1 MNDQALSAM
10 HKSLQSQIA
19 DLRSKEKYER
29 IRRWKLRMEAGTAS
43 KNIDKSVYHWI
54 KHKQEVVTPN
64 HIRDSEGNILFD
76 PVEAIHEIN
85 CCWDSIFSVNV
96 LHEDP
101 FKILS
106 FIMPYLQ
113 RYYNPV
119 TLPPLTGKALKSQIL
134 KRKNG
139 AAPGLDG
146 WRTLEC
152 KVLPQKFYD
161 SVARFFE
168 DIENNRRS
176 FPRNLAAAKQVIL
189 PKPHSDDT
197 PLQKRLITILPIFL
211 LAYTGLRYNQLQAWQ
226 LQTLPKQLYGGIKT
240 RRLTDIE
247 NTIQLDI
254 DDAKTKGLSLVG
266 MKLDKSKCFDR
277 LLADVT
283 AAIFLAFG
291 LPQTFVRYFTLMYQN
306 LHRFMAYKEWVSTT
320 PTTCSNGLAQGCSI
334 SILAINMHMAVWT
347 IFVQRFQVS
356 AAAFI
361 DDSYL
366 WAKSENLQWLEK
378 ALEATSYWD
387 ALTGQKM
394 NPKKCQ
400 IWATTTSG
408 RKLIKGSF
416 PNMEL
421 VHSIE
426 VLGARIQTTELKAY
440 GWKKEKSEKIQKDI
454 RNISSIPCSR
464 EIKQHIIASK
474 VIPPITFSAHINCIP
489 KDALQAMQDQIAAS
503 LWGNR
508 PKWRSKCLL
517 LGILSKPHRC
527 DPVLAR
533 SYNMVLDTMTF
544 LKNGSQNDRE
554 RWVSQFNA
562 AWISPNSM
570 MAHFMKAC
578 TCLGFTSTD
587 PFGISIWESQNL
599 CFLDFSRRD
608 LKLLLQMVCRHI
620 CYSIAS
626 RTSRKDIVSNHG
638 VLDYCITSLA
648 SKPAEKTIFCGKPLS
663 CHRDSILVGCSITR
677 DRAFAA
683 NLAESSECRFV
694 EMLKK
699 L

>member
-1 MNDQALSAM
+1 MNDQALLAM

-29 IRRWKLRMEAGTAS
+29 IRRWKLRMEAGTTS

-291 LPQTFVRYFTLMYQN
+291 LP
-306 LHRFMAYKEWVSTT
+306 
-320 PTTCSNGLAQGCSI
+320 
-334 SILAINMHMAVWT
+334 
-347 IFVQRFQVS
+347 
-356 AAAFI
+356 
-361 DDSYL
+361 
-366 WAKSENLQWLEK
+366 
-378 ALEATSYWD
+378 
-387 ALTGQKM
+387 
-394 NPKKCQ
+394 
-400 IWATTTSG
+400 
-408 RKLIKGSF
+408 
-416 PNMEL
+416 
-421 VHSIE
+421 
-426 VLGARIQTTELKAY
+426 
-440 GWKKEKSEKIQKDI
+440 
-454 RNISSIPCSR
+454 
-464 EIKQHIIASK
+464 
-474 VIPPITFSAHINCIP
+474 
-489 KDALQAMQDQIAAS
+489 
-503 LWGNR
+503 
-508 PKWRSKCLL
+508 
-517 LGILSKPHRC
+517 
-527 DPVLAR
+527 
-533 SYNMVLDTMTF
+533 
-544 LKNGSQNDRE
+544 
-554 RWVSQFNA
+554 
-562 AWISPNSM
+562 
-570 MAHFMKAC
+570 
-578 TCLGFTSTD
+578 
-587 PFGISIWESQNL
+587 
-599 CFLDFSRRD
+599 
-608 LKLLLQMVCRHI
+608 
-620 CYSIAS
+620 
-626 RTSRKDIVSNHG
+626 
-638 VLDYCITSLA
+638 
-648 SKPAEKTIFCGKPLS
+648 
-663 CHRDSILVGCSITR
+663 
-677 DRAFAA
+677 
-683 NLAESSECRFV
+683 
-694 EMLKK
+694 
-699 L
+699 